1 MIVSRLA
8 DMKKLGGFHFNDSK
22 YGDDD
27 LDSGSINPFALFLIF
42 NELTNAKKN
51 KKLNSVSYMIDQSH
65 NITDPIESLIM
76 SAIEIQRAFA
86 KSLLINYKIL
96 EKFQKKNDAIFSL
109 NHLKNAFNIDVTP
122 LLQMIRYES
131 ENVINPLEF
140 YRNFN
145 YIKKKSKIIKK
156 KIDISATII

>member
-1 MIVSRLA
+1 
-8 DMKKLGGFHFNDSK
+8 
-22 YGDDD
+22 
-27 LDSGSINPFALFLIF
+27 
-42 NELTNAKKN
+42 
-51 KKLNSVSYMIDQSH
+51 MIDQSH

-131 ENVINPLEF
+131 GNVINPLEF

-145 YIKKKSKIIKK
+145 YRKKKSKIRKK
-156 KIDISATII
+156 KFDTSATIV

>member
-1 MIVSRLA
+1 MHGIKRYYTVKNKKIAMPKHTENALTARKILNKAEAHYLKAFCLIDLGHHLPNTNIEMIVSRLA

-86 KSLLINYKIL
+86 KSLNKL
-96 EKFQKKNDAIFSL
+96 
-109 NHLKNAFNIDVTP
+109 
-122 LLQMIRYES
+122 
-131 ENVINPLEF
+131 
-140 YRNFN
+140 
-145 YIKKKSKIIKK
+145 
-156 KIDISATII
+156 